1 LSKAGNLLGHVALGR
16 DIIISAAKKIRKF
29 PGELLLQIEHIM
41 LTQQDYSE
49 GKKQI
54 NPMFKEALIVSMITS
69 LDSRMSIMK
78 KIIEEDKDD
87 DDFTSQYNFFKTTIY
102 KKN

>member
-1 LSKAGNLLGHVALGR
+1 
-16 DIIISAAKKIRKF
+16 
-29 PGELLLQIEHIM
+29 M
-41 LTQQDYSE
+41 LTQQDYRE
-49 GKKQI
+49 GKRQI
-54 NPMFKEALIVSMITS
+54 NPMFKEALVISMITT

-78 KIIEEDKDD
+78 KIIEEDKDG